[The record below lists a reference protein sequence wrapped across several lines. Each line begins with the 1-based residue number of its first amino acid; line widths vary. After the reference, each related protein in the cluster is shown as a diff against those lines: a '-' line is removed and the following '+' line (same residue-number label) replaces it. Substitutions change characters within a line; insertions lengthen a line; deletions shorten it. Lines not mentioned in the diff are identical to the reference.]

1 MDNLGELLHGF
12 SIAITLPHLALMVIG
27 VLLGILVG
35 VLPGLGAPNGVSLL
49 LPLTFG
55 MQPVSAIILLS
66 SMYWGALFGGSVT
79 SILFNIPGEPSSV
92 ATTFDGYP
100 MVCDGWPTTALA
112 TAFGSAAFGALIGVI
127 LITFLASWVAQV
139 ALAFGP
145 AEYFA
150 VYFLA
155 FASFVGMGGA
165 APIKTVVALAIG
177 FAIAAIGIDTVSGS
191 VRLTMGVDELVKG
204 VNFVVA
210 VMGLFGIGEL
220 LVAVEEECHARAVSS
235 KIEWREVFR
244 AIGRLPRHSVA
255 LLRSAAIGCWMGIT
269 PGGPTAASFMSYGIA
284 RRFSRRGRY
293 FGTGEVEGIISPET
307 ADHAAGTSAL
317 LPMLSLGIPGSATAA
332 VMMGG
337 LMIWGLNPGPMLFVD
352 QKDFVWGL
360 IASMYVGNI
369 VAVVLVLLTV
379 PVFAALMRIPF
390 VIIAPLIVIICVVGA
405 YSVSNSYLDVV
416 MMLGFGIV
424 GYLFKKLFYPLA
436 PLVLAIVIGDKA
448 EDAFRQSMLM
458 SKGSLGIFFANK
470 LVTCLIVAGIALLLL
485 PLVLQLPRLRRKPAS
500 AATGTTAQEKAQE
513 TAREK
518 VII

>member
-1 MDNLGELLHGF
+1 M
-12 SIAITLPHLALMVIG
+12 ALMVVG

-66 SMYWGALFGGSVT
+66 SMYSGALFGGSVT

-100 MVCDGWPTTALA
+100 MARDGRPTD
-112 TAFGSAAFGALIGVI
+112 GACHRLRLGGVRRADRRHPDHLPRI
-127 LITFLASWVAQV
+127 LGGAV

-155 FASFVGMGGA
+155 FSSFVGMGGA

-220 LVAVEEECHARAVSS
+220 LVAVEEEFHARAVSS
-235 KIEWREVFR
+235 KIDWREVFR
-244 AIGRLPRHSVA
+244 AVGRLPRHSVA

-284 RRFSRRGRY
+284 RRFSRRGCN

-360 IASMYVGNI
+360 ISSMYVGNI
-369 VAVVLVLLTV
+369 VAVALVLLTV

-390 VIIAPLIVIICVVGA
+390 VMIAPLIVIICVVGA

-458 SKGSLGIFFANK
+458 SKGLPGIFF
-470 LVTCLIVAGIALLLL
+470 CEQAGDVPDRGRHRAAA
-485 PLVLQLPRLRRKPAS
+485 AS
-500 AATGTTAQEKAQE
+500 ARVAARAPLAQTSVSTDWRDDSSE
-513 TAREK
+513 RR
-518 VII
+518 